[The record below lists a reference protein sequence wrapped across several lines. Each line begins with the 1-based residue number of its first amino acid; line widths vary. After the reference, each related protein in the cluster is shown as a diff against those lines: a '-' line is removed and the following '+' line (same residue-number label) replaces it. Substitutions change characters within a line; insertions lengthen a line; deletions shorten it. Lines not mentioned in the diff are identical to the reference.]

1 MKKGAIL
8 LLAAVLLCT
17 ALTACGTTQNGGTSG
32 TSSTTNNA
40 AGQATSTTG
49 SDMMNGTPRDEM
61 NTVSEW
67 FSEGMS
73 DLGDS
78 SFLDPQNGIISDTQ
92 AAQ

>member
-1 MKKGAIL
+1 ML
-8 LLAAVLLCT
+8 
-17 ALTACGTTQNGGTSG
+17 
-32 TSSTTNNA
+32 
-40 AGQATSTTG
+40 
-49 SDMMNGTPRDEM
+49 NGTPQDEM

-73 DLGDS
+73 DLRDS